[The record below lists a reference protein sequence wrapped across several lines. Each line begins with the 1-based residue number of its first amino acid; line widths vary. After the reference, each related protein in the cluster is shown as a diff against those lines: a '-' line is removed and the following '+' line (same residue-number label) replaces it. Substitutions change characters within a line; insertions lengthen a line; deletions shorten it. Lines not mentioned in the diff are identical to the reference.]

1 MFKMTSLDDL
11 SQKVWAATT
20 IIDKKAIL
28 YTMVE
33 QFKVKG
39 KRGVHVQRFRDQI
52 DVAQCPKVLDKMA
65 ANLALNITD
74 KVVRVA

>member
-11 SQKVWAATT
+11 SQKVWAAESV
-20 IIDKKAIL
+20 DAKKAVL
-28 YTMVE
+28 REMVE

-39 KRGVHVQRFRDQI
+39 KRGVHVQHFRDQI

-74 KVVRVA
+74 KVVRVS